1 MPKSN
6 FCINHEAI
14 FSESMEVARTR
25 KKITKKSISEKTGIS
40 RSTIQNYYKRPR
52 TMTVDTLKQIV
63 KMTNIP
69 KEELI
74 AYIYEGK

>member
-1 MPKSN
+1 MPKTN

-14 FSESMEVARTR
+14 FCESMAVALTR
-25 KKITKKSISEKTGIS
+25 KKITKKEISEKTGIC
-40 RSTIQNYYKRPR
+40 RTTIQRYYKHPR

-63 KMTNIP
+63 KMTGIP
-69 KEELI
+69 KEELV